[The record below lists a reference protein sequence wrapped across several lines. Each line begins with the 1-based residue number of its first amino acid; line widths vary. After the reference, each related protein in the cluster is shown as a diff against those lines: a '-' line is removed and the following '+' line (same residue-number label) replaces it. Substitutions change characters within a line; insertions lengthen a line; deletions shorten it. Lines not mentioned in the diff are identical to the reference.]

1 MLLKTKLSLGLGFL
15 FLIILTLA
23 GFCAY
28 YVGQSS
34 REAENILKNNYDSI
48 VYARNMLS
56 ALDEISATAGGAS
69 EYQRHR
75 YGQGAAAFDENLKK
89 ENGNITEVHE
99 KELVGQLNGEYGVL
113 AKLGR
118 QLQGAGRDSKAA
130 GDFLA
135 ASEKVKQLVNSIF
148 DLNMQAVVRK
158 SQLAKRDSTR
168 FERWMAMIGT
178 FCFLLALAY
187 FWYFPF
193 YISSTYSY
201 LSQRLW
207 RLLPKF
213 GIHAEVKTNDE
224 AFQILHA
231 IDLLENSP
239 AAKQGGVD
247 VPKS

>member
-23 GFCAY
+23 ACCAY

-48 VYARNMLS
+48 VYARDMLA
-56 ALDEISATAGGAS
+56 ALDEISAMAGGAS

-75 YGQGAAAFDENLKK
+75 YDQGVAAFDQNLKK
-89 ENGNITEVHE
+89 ENGNITEVQE
-99 KELVGQLNGEYGVL
+99 QELVGQLNGEYAVL

-118 QLQGAGRDSKAA
+118 QLPGAGRDGKAA

-135 ASEKVKQLVNSIF
+135 ASGKVKQLVNGIF
-148 DLNMQAVVRK
+148 DLNLQAVVRK
-158 SQLAKRDSTR
+158 SQLAKRDSMR
-168 FERWMAMIGT
+168 FQRWMAMIGT
-178 FCFLLALAY
+178 FCFLLALVY

-193 YISSTYSY
+193 YISNTYNY

-207 RLLPKF
+207 KLLPKF

-239 AAKQGGVD
+239 AAKQGEAV
-247 VPKS
+247 VKKP

>member
-28 YVGQSS
+28 YVGRSS
-34 REAENILKNNYDSI
+34 QEAENILKNNYDSI
-48 VYARNMLS
+48 VYARDMLA
-56 ALDEISATAGGAS
+56 ALDEIGAAAGGAS

-75 YGQGAAAFDENLKK
+75 YDQGVAAFDENLKN

-99 KELVGQLNGEYGVL
+99 QELVAQLNAEYVVL
-113 AKLGR
+113 VKLGR
-118 QLQGAGRDSKAA
+118 QLAGAGRAGKAA
-130 GDFLA
+130 ADFLA
-135 ASEKVKQLVNSIF
+135 ASERVKQLVNAIF

-158 SQLAKRDSTR
+158 SQLAKRDSVR
-168 FERWMAMIGT
+168 FENSMALIGT

-193 YISSTYSY
+193 YISNTYNY
-201 LSQRLW
+201 LSRRLW

-231 IDLLENSP
+231 IDLLENSDP
-239 AAKQGGVD
+239 AKHGGESA
-247 VPKS
+247 PRS